1 AGRAARRGGAGRR
14 RRTPGRTGDE
24 RPCERAARVHDR
36 AGMGGAGARGR
47 RGADL
52 DPRRCG
58 RPTRDRDVDALL
70 RRGGREAALVTG
82 LAFLSPASRTFVSP
96 LARAPGEGVTDAS
109 HVGKLELRGA
119 LDGIEPGPG
128 EDLLRYAPSRALLVT
143 EGPVLQLSRAGVR
156 TYDMTAALAAFE
168 FEGED
173 ALRRLTD
180 LEPSRLPA
188 AGAIARDTWALIEQ
202 RCGGGVPVFG
212 ARGVGPDMCGVG
224 VGTLRRVGRWQ
235 A

>member
-1 AGRAARRGGAGRR
+1 
-14 RRTPGRTGDE
+14 
-24 RPCERAARVHDR
+24 
-36 AGMGGAGARGR
+36 
-47 RGADL
+47 
-52 DPRRCG
+52 
-58 RPTRDRDVDALL
+58 
-70 RRGGREAALVTG
+70 VTG
-82 LAFLSPASRTFVSP
+82 LAFLSPASGTFVSP
-96 LARAPGEGVTDAS
+96 LARALGEGVTDVS

-188 AGAIARDTWALIEQ
+188 AGAIARGTWALIEQ
-202 RCGGGVPVFG
+202 RCGERFRVFVPRELGHYV
-212 ARGVGPDMCGVG
+212 VEVVLD
-224 VGTLRRVGRWQ
+224 TLRGLGR
-235 A
+235 